1 MLALN
6 THIDWS
12 PLTFEFVRWDALDR
26 TDQQWRKHS
35 VAGNYNEQ
43 TNTIRISRAWQNTVA
58 HEMGHYLDYLRWRQ
72 LFGMD
77 VTLSEWGGRNLESLT
92 EDQKKFVKHFDSF
105 MTDLKLSW
113 DSYNEYTM
121 TPTEIF
127 ARFVGR
133 FTEWTRNTATNGR
146 FGYESK
152 WYNDKFIE
160 KDYIE
165 FTKILQEKSK
175 LDLANEYTKYQW
187 YIERNWQW
195 MWSTK

>member
-1 MLALN
+1 MN
-6 THIDWS
+6 
-12 PLTFEFVRWDALDR
+12 
-26 TDQQWRKHS
+26 
-35 VAGNYNEQ
+35 
-43 TNTIRISRAWQNTVA
+43 
-58 HEMGHYLDYLRWRQ
+58 
-72 LFGMD
+72 
-77 VTLSEWGGRNLESLT
+77 
-92 EDQKKFVKHFDSF
+92 
-105 MTDLKLSW
+105 
-113 DSYNEYTM
+113 SYNEYTM

-175 LDLANEYTKYQW
+175 LDLTNEYTKYQQ

-195 MWSTK
+195 MWSAK